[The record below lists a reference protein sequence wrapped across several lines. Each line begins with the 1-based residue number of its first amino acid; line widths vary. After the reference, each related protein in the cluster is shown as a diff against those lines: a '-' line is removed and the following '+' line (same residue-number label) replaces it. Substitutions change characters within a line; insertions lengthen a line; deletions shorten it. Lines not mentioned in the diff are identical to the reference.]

1 MIKIT
6 IDGPKGVGKSTLA
19 KKLTI
24 KIKGKHYYFG
34 PTRSYTNPKIKK
46 EYNEMLND
54 NTNYILERGPMS
66 DYIFL
71 ATREWYP
78 TLNINLEKNDG
89 QLIPKIEY
97 DWLPITIPQLG
108 EYYSNSTLNIIMYSS
123 DINKLLANLQVRKNK
138 SGKYANS
145 DELKFIELENNL
157 YKFTAEQA
165 KKFTKL
171 NNVLILDINK
181 LTYKQINDIVI
192 NKYNELNNANK

>member
-1 MIKIT
+1 MIVIT

-24 KIKGKHYYFG
+24 KLKGKHYYFG

-54 NTNYILERGPMS
+54 NCKYILERGPMS

-78 TLNINLEKNDG
+78 TLNINLEQING
-89 QLIPKIEY
+89 NLTPKVEY

-108 EYYSNSTLNIIMYSS
+108 EYYSNSTLNIVMYSS
-123 DINKLLANLQVRKNK
+123 DVNKLLNNLNIRKD
-138 SGKYANS
+138 SIGKFINE

-165 KKFTKL
+165 KNFNKL

-181 LTYKQINDIVI
+181 LTYKQINEII
-192 NKYNELNNANK
+192 LNKYNELNNESR

>member
-19 KKLTI
+19 KKLI
-24 KIKGKHYYFG
+24 NKIKGKHYYFG

-89 QLIPKIEY
+89 QLIPKVEY

-123 DINKLLANLQVRKNK
+123 DINKLLTNLQVRKNK

-145 DELKFIELENNL
+145 DELKFIELENDL

-165 KKFTKL
+165 KKFAKL

-181 LTYKQINDIVI
+181 LTYKQINEIVI